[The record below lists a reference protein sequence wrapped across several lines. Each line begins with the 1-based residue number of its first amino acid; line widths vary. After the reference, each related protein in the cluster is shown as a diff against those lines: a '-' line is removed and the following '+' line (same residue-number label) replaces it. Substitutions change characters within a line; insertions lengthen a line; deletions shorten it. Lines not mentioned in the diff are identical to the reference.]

1 MSDGGSKRSAPS
13 LDRSSARETADS
25 DRTPTPW
32 RHRRSASARGHPLT
46 TIALRNETTDSCG
59 HGLLEPEKVAKR
71 ACKPDPVPRG
81 SRGGGHLSSPPVAG
95 RIVRPTRGR
104 GRAPLPLEADV
115 PLFGLAPGGVCQH
128 PVSPPGL
135 VRSYR
140 TLSPLP
146 APDRDRGRRRSALCG
161 TFRRLATPGRYPA
174 PRPRESGLSSP
185 IRSGRPPGPLG
196 RLYHTAPQGG
206 AAPSGRRRPAS
217 HRRHETA
224 AERLC

>member
-1 MSDGGSKRSAPS
+1 MNPQRGVRVHLHGRCGPQDELCLPCQRSPGEG
-13 LDRSSARETADS
+13 RW
-25 DRTPTPW
+25 P
-32 RHRRSASARGHPLT
+32 RGPISRIL
-46 TIALRNETTDSCG
+46 C
-59 HGLLEPEKVAKR
+59 
-71 ACKPDPVPRG
+71 PDG

-104 GRAPLPLEADV
+104 GRAPLPREADV

-161 TFRRLATPGRYPA
+161 TFRRLTTPGRYPA

-196 RLYHTAPQGG
+196 RPHHTAPKTTQPGPRCETVGAPQPLRPSPHPPSSPGRGRSSQRRGAPPGPRQRG
-206 AAPSGRRRPAS
+206 AAPLHSP
-217 HRRHETA
+217 
-224 AERLC
+224 